1 MYTYVYLKMKK
12 PSTASFRF
20 GLDYCSEQSNEK
32 KTILGSSK
40 GKVMSEKT
48 KKIKKHQ
55 Y

>member
-1 MYTYVYLKMKK
+1 MYTYVYLEMKK

-20 GLDYCSEQSNEK
+20 DDCSEQSNEK